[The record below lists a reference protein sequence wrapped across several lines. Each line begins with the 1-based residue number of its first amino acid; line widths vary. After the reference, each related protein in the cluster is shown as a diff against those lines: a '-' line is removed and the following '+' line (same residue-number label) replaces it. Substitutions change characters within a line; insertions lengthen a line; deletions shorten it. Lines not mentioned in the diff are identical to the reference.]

1 MTEIKKIGNILR
13 IKTKNQDIAVVKKGG
28 KYICLEVQQVK
39 NSDFKESDHPRD
51 KDGKFT
57 AKGGG
62 ESGSAKEEKTV
73 EKVEIVEGYEKRVS
87 PQRFHNKIKEAKE
100 SVSADSRWRV
110 DVHEANDYTKDKL
123 FVSEGGST
131 VAVTS
136 DGDIISVCRKDG
148 DKIRGS
154 DLLKKAVSSG
164 GKKLDAF
171 SGLFEFYAKNGFEPV
186 SWCKFDEKY
195 APDGWDKLR
204 DDKEEVIFWK
214 YTGEK
219 YTGSKENFLKNT
231 KASKGYE
238 EAMSIRDKNLEK

>member
-1 MTEIKKIGNILR
+1 MANKVLSIKTSNGNVAVIKKGN
-13 IKTKNQDIAVVKKGG
+13 
-28 KYICLEVQQVK
+28 KYLCLEISK
-39 NSDFKESDHPRD
+39 IRNADFKENDHPRD

-57 AKGGG
+57 SKGGAG
-62 ESGSAKEEKTV
+62 GGSDKEQKPAEKI
-73 EKVEIVEGYEKRVS
+73 EIAEGYEKNVS
-87 PQRFHNKIKEAKE
+87 PKRFHNKIKEAKA
-100 SVSADSRWRV
+100 SVKEDSRWRV
-110 DVHEANDYTKDKL
+110 DVHEADDYTKDKL
-123 FVSEGGST
+123 FVSEAGST
-131 VAVTS
+131 VAVTP

-154 DLLKKAVSSG
+154 DLLKKAVLSG

-219 YTGSKENFLKNT
+219 YTGSKDSFLKNT